1 MVGCCDD
8 VVVIVTMWCRCDDVV
23 SVALCSVLL
32 VCGVVIFLCCAVLC
46 CCGVVRVFPFVA
58 LCYVALFFVLL
69 WCFGVMYSV
78 SPLLH
83 S

>member
-32 VCGVVIFLCCAVLC
+32 VCGVIFLCCAVLC
-46 CCGVVRVFPFVA
+46 CCGVVLVFPFVA
-58 LCYVALFFVLL
+58 LCYVALFCVLL

>member
-32 VCGVVIFLCCAVLC
+32 VCGVVLFLCCAVLC
-46 CCGVVRVFPFVA
+46 C
-58 LCYVALFFVLL
+58 
-69 WCFGVMYSV
+69 
-78 SPLLH
+78 
-83 S
+83 

>member
-32 VCGVVIFLCCAVLC
+32 VCGVVIFLCCAAAVWYGSFLLLHC
-46 CCGVVRVFPFVA
+46 VMLRCFVFCCGV
-58 LCYVALFFVLL
+58 L
-69 WCFGVMYSV
+69 G
-78 SPLLH
+78 
-83 S
+83 